1 MPKLKLTQSSK
12 AHLSWTWA
20 EDGEGLTTLPLWTQF
35 LNPSNVFCSFVWS
48 GPLNIYHLGGGWD
61 GWGRSILFE
70 SEWYLPDPPL
80 PYWHTPPCSLLA
92 TSYPTSL
99 PLENRNIPPLKKIPP
114 PHRWY
119 RTSVPF
125 TFPPSPYF
133 IQTGIFHFY
142 FPRR

>member
-1 MPKLKLTQSSK
+1 MFFVRLFGRDRLIFI
-12 AHLSWTWA
+12 TW
-20 EDGEGLTTLPLWTQF
+20 E
-35 LNPSNVFCSFVWS
+35 
-48 GPLNIYHLGGGWD
+48 GGGMGGVGAFCLSQND
-61 GWGRSILFE
+61 T
-70 SEWYLPDPPL
+70 YLTPPL

-114 PHRWY
+114 PHRRY